1 MEAHRVKVLIVE
13 DSTVVRLLLTHL
25 LKSDPDFEVI
35 GTANDGEEAVAFVAR
50 QMPDVILM
58 DVHMPKLDGIEATR
72 RIMETQPVP
81 IVMTSASMAPNDI
94 SWTFTAMQAGALAV
108 VDKTARMGSPD
119 FDEMVLRLKQT
130 LRLMS
135 EVKVVRRWNRPGKNQ
150 PAKDGVGPPLPTP
163 AVQVRLVAIGV
174 STGGP
179 PVLQTLLS
187 GLPKDFAAPLLIV
200 QHITPGFLTGLTEWL
215 TQTTG
220 IPTQIATHGLQPLP
234 GRAYM
239 APDDAHMGIDSSGR
253 IVLAKTEPENSLR
266 PAVSYLF
273 RTVTQ
278 FVGRQAIGVLLTGM
292 GKDGAADLKLLRQ
305 CGAVT
310 IAQDK
315 ESSVVHGMPGEAIAL
330 DAATYVLPPEAIAV
344 TLARLVNRRP

>member
-1 MEAHRVKVLIVE
+1 METHRIKVLIVE
-13 DSTVVRLLLTHL
+13 DSTVVRLLLVYL
-25 LKSDPDFEVI
+25 LKSDPEFEVI
-35 GTANDGEEAVAFVAR
+35 GTASDGEEAVAFVAR
-50 QMPDVILM
+50 QKPDVILM

-72 RIMETQPVP
+72 RIMQTQPVP
-81 IVMTSASMAPNDI
+81 IVMTSASIQPDDI
-94 SWTFTAMQAGALAV
+94 SWTFCAMEAGALAI
-108 VDKTARMGSPD
+108 VDKSAGLGSPK
-119 FDEMVLRLKQT
+119 FNEMVQHMKQT

-135 EVKVVRRWNRPGKNQ
+135 EVKVVRRWNRKDKDK
-150 PAKDGVGPPLPTP
+150 PAKDGVVSLLKPPS
-163 AVQVRLVAIGV
+163 VQVRLVAIGV

-215 TQTTG
+215 SQTTG
-220 IPTQIATHGLQPLP
+220 IPSHIASHGLQPLP
-234 GRAYM
+234 GHAYL
-239 APDDAHMGIDSSGR
+239 APDDLHMGVDEGGR
-253 IVLAKTEPENSLR
+253 IVLARTEPESGLR
-266 PAVSYLF
+266 PAVSHLF

-292 GKDGAADLKLLRQ
+292 GKDGAQDLKLLRQ
-305 CGAVT
+305 RGAVT

-330 DAATYVLPPEAIAV
+330 DAATYVLPPEGIAA
-344 TLARLVNRRP
+344 TLTQLVNRRP